1 MGIEKNTLN
10 IHTIDYTAAPGSL
23 ISSTKLE
30 NMFKFTNSLLY
41 TIKQIPSIT
50 TIIIDPSKLLNLDK
64 NYYQNYYTEEMEKII
79 DGLTE
84 QLEKLIESKSTTE
97 GIILIYNLNKFITS
111 IEDKKK
117 IEPFFKNIKKYE
129 KISVI
134 AVEETKKLKDFQY
147 EAWFTNIFGSGNGL
161 WIGKGISDQS
171 IIKTS
176 SYSKELQ
183 VNYKN
188 DMGFSVIDGDAILV
202 RYIDFISKDE
212 EDENE

>member
-1 MGIEKNTLN
+1 MQKKFLN
-10 IHTIDYTAAPGSL
+10 
-23 ISSTKLE
+23 STNHILN
-30 NMFKFTNSLLY
+30 NMKF
-41 TIKQIPSIT
+41 
-50 TIIIDPSKLLNLDK
+50 
-64 NYYQNYYTEEMEKII
+64 
-79 DGLTE
+79 E

-161 WIGKGISDQS
+161 WIGKGISDQT

-183 VNYKN
+183 ANYKN